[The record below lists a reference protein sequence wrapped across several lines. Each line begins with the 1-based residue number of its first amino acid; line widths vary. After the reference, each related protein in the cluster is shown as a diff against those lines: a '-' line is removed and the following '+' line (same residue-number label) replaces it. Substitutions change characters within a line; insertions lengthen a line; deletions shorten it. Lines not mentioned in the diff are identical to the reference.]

1 MFNHLPY
8 DLLSI
13 RMAPEQFQST
23 WDKVFIGNP
32 NEARSFCEEVLNPN
46 YVRLEAGRDR
56 TDFERAVEKVTL
68 FRQNCKKF
76 NSSLPFFAQDNK
88 KIAARVICDFKMG
101 DEPEQKLEVMIM
113 IELDDEEKWVAAW
126 EQFSPFSG

>member
-1 MFNHLPY
+1 MT
-8 DLLSI
+8 
-13 RMAPEQFQST
+13 PEQFQST

-32 NEARSFCEEVLNPN
+32 NEARSFCEEVFNPN

-113 IELDDEEKWVAAW
+113 IELDDEEKGVNLKQMHA
-126 EQFSPFSG
+126 QIFSNY